1 MVEKGKEEKS
11 KPSHFSLP
19 LSISLSLSKNNM
31 IGGVTQMDNLIKYKL
46 HPRDPFPEKSRK
58 VFTSGKAKIHTS

>member
-11 KPSHFSLP
+11 KPPHFSLP

-31 IGGVTQMDNLIKYKL
+31 IGGVTQMNLIKYKL
-46 HPRDPFPEKSRK
+46 HRRDPFPEKSRK